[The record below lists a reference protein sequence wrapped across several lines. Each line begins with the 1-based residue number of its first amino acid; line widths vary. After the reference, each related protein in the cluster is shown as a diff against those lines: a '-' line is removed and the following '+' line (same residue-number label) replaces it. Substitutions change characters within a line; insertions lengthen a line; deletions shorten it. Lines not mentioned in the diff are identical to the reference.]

1 MDGWMDGRTNRGRDD
16 RQIIYIYMYTERN
29 VCTYVHTYIQGGRE
43 GLFVQVPDMTTG
55 THSPS

>member
-1 MDGWMDGRTNRGRDD
+1 MNRRTDRWRDD

-29 VCTYVHTYIQGGRE
+29 VRTYVHTYIQGGRE
-43 GLFVQVPDMTTG
+43 GLVVQVPGMTTG